1 MKMRPLSAPV
11 HAVEK
16 EILPRPLSA
25 VPARTTPYPSTE
37 ETETGQAQWQAR
49 TLEMLAMGSKR
60 GCPLPPPRY
69 LLEKVVE
76 DDAQS
81 TKVDSDQDN
90 DLHPAVNGD
99 AIANPMDA
107 KRRAGL
113 KKLSKKTEVF
123 LPDVQE
129 VITRL
134 RSGNEGFCKQEM
146 DKINQAFLR
155 FKDDDAPEVHKDAL
169 PTILRHLG
177 YAQIDL
183 NRIREMAD
191 TITTYPVLEKSDFI
205 SFMEQHAN
213 YEFSMYRNIFET
225 FDEDNSGSLDS
236 QELVPFLSTLGITP
250 LRSVVKE
257 AIEMVDIDGSGSL
270 DFEETVILINVYK
283 HSEGFTMDQ
292 INELV
297 NVYRLEHEEHL
308 EDSGIPIAHKQVSLP
323 AEKLSSLLVKYFGPT
338 AAVMSEE
345 LQREIKGVGR
355 KAADGSVEPTIE
367 LNFQEALLWARKLR
381 DKEFESYRDA
391 FNKFDIDG
399 SNTID
404 RQELGL
410 AIKTLGFTLKNE
422 AIEEMITEAITRG
435 DWGSM
440 PEGGI
445 AAIQELDYDNFVHF
459 MRILQ
464 ETDGFTKKE
473 MALVTATFNK
483 FDDDGSGDIDVIELG
498 DMLRHLGHAAAIE
511 EVRKMHAMV
520 DLNGSG
526 ALDFREFIR
535 FLRLYREDEIIH
547 IKDFFE
553 EFSEGY
559 SEDAVVKSDSMGEA
573 MEFLMSKHE
582 GLEGSPPLD
591 PDIFYRKGEDVG
603 LEEFT
608 DIADAVREAMVADVR
623 KAAGY
628 SPQDVTG
635 YKQTWE
641 AFDSKKQA
649 SLKLGEAAQLL
660 MQMGFELRSAQEQ
673 QMLKEQID
681 KACRAA
687 LEANAEGVI
696 MGQVNFWVF
705 LQLLR
710 ALNRREDEDSER
722 RLMEAAAVSRFS
734 TQEVNEFNEVFAS
747 CLEREQVQAEEQS
760 DTVQV
765 VQSSRKTISRG
776 GLMKL
781 LRSMGMCLEGTQRS
795 ALDKKLQ
802 SMMTT
807 PPEDGSVAKLSVDF
821 PNFIR
826 LMRWMMESDFGGIM
840 SCAEKQSKGR

>member
-1 MKMRPLSAPV
+1 ML
-11 HAVEK
+11 EK
-16 EILPRPLSA
+16 EVA
-25 VPARTTPYPSTE
+25 
-37 ETETGQAQWQAR
+37 
-49 TLEMLAMGSKR
+49 
-60 GCPLPPPRY
+60 
-69 LLEKVVE
+69 
-76 DDAQS
+76 DDTQS
-81 TKVDSDQDN
+81 TKADSEQEN
-90 DLHPAVNGD
+90 DLHPAANVD
-99 AIANPMDA
+99 AIANPMAMMDA

-113 KKLSKKTEVF
+113 KKLSNKTKVF

-134 RSGNEGFCKQEM
+134 RSGNEGFCQQEL

-177 YAQIDL
+177 YAQVDA
-183 NRIREMAD
+183 NKVREMAD

-205 SFMEQHAN
+205 TFMEMHAQ
-213 YEFSMYRNIFET
+213 YEYEMYRNIFET
-225 FDEDNSGSLDS
+225 FDEDNSGSLDA

-257 AIEMVDIDGSGSL
+257 AIEMVDIDGNGTL

-292 INELV
+292 INDLV
-297 NVYRLEHEEHL
+297 SVYRLEHEEHL
-308 EDSGIPIAHKQVSLP
+308 EESGMPIAHNKKVALP
-323 AEKLSSLLVKYFGPT
+323 AEKLSSLLVKYFGPS

-355 KAADGSVEPTIE
+355 KGDGSVEPPIE

-422 AIEEMITEAITRG
+422 AIEEMITEAVTRG

-445 AAIQELDYDNFVHF
+445 AAIEEMDYDNFVHF

-473 MALVTATFNK
+473 MAMITSTFNK
-483 FDDDGSGDIDVIELG
+483 FDDDQSGDIDVIELG
-498 DMLRHLGHAAAIE
+498 DMLRHLGHAASME
-511 EVRKMHAMV
+511 EVRRMHAMV

-535 FLRLYREDEIIH
+535 FLRLYREDEMLH
-547 IKDFFE
+547 IKAIFEDF
-553 EFSEGY
+553 SDGDL
-559 SEDAVVKSDSMGEA
+559 EDAVIKADSMEEA
-573 MEFLMSKHE
+573 VTFLMSKHE
-582 GLEGSPPLD
+582 RLEGSPPLD
-591 PDIFYRKGEDVG
+591 PEIFYRKGEDVG

-608 DIADAVREAMVADVR
+608 CIADDVREAMVNDSR

-628 SPQDVTG
+628 SPQDVTR

-641 AFDSKKQA
+641 AFDSKKQE

-673 QMLKEQID
+673 QMLKEQIE

-722 RLMEAAAVSRFS
+722 RLMEAAAVSKFS
-734 TQEVNEFNEVFAS
+734 TQEVNEFNEVFDS
-747 CLEREQVQAEEQS
+747 CWEREQVQAEEQS
-760 DTVQV
+760 DSVQV
-765 VQSSRKTISRG
+765 VQSCRKTISRG

-781 LRSMGMCLEGTQRS
+781 LRSMGMRLEGAQRT

-802 SMMTT
+802 EMMTT

-821 PNFIR
+821 PGFIR
-826 LMRWMMESDFGGIM
+826 LMRWMMESNFGGIM
-840 SCAEKQSKGR
+840 NCAEKQSKGK

>member
-1 MKMRPLSAPV
+1 M
-11 HAVEK
+11 
-16 EILPRPLSA
+16 
-25 VPARTTPYPSTE
+25 
-37 ETETGQAQWQAR
+37 
-49 TLEMLAMGSKR
+49 
-60 GCPLPPPRY
+60 
-69 LLEKVVE
+69 
-76 DDAQS
+76 
-81 TKVDSDQDN
+81 
-90 DLHPAVNGD
+90 
-99 AIANPMDA
+99 ANPMDA

-113 KKLSKKTEVF
+113 KKLKMKTEVF

-134 RSGNEGFCKQEM
+134 RSGTEGFCQQEL

-155 FKDDDAPEVHKDAL
+155 FKDDDAPEVHKDQL
-169 PTILRHLG
+169 PVILRHLG

-183 NRIREMAD
+183 AKIREMAD

-205 SFMEQHAN
+205 TFMEQHAI
-213 YEFSMYRNIFET
+213 YEYQMYKNIFET
-225 FDEDNSGSLDS
+225 FDADNSGSLDAA
-236 QELVPFLSTLGITP
+236 ELVPFLQTLGITP

-257 AIEMVDIDGSGSL
+257 SIEMVDTDGNGTL
-270 DFEETVILINVYK
+270 DFEETIILVNVYK

-308 EDSGIPIAHKQVSLP
+308 GDDVPIMHNKQVALP
-323 AEKLSSLLVKYFGPT
+323 ADKLSSLLVKYFGPS

-345 LQREIKGVGR
+345 LQKEIKGVGR
-355 KAADGSVEPTIE
+355 KGDGSVEPPVE

-381 DKEFESYRDA
+381 DKEFESYREA
-391 FNKFDIDG
+391 FHKFDADG
-399 SNTID
+399 SGAID

-422 AIEEMITEAITRG
+422 AIEEMIGEAVTRG
-435 DWGSM
+435 DWGTM

-445 AAIQELDYDNFVHF
+445 AAIEELDYDNFVHF

-473 MALVTATFNK
+473 MTFITATFNK
-483 FDDDGSGDIDVIELG
+483 FDDDQSGDIDVIELG
-498 DMLRHLGHAAAIE
+498 DMLRHLGHAASME
-511 EVRKMHAMV
+511 EVRRMHAMV
-520 DLNGSG
+520 DLNGNG

-535 FLRLYREDEIIH
+535 FLRLYREDELIAIRDIFEDLSGGLEEPAV
-547 IKDFFE
+547 IKA
-553 EFSEGY
+553 S
-559 SEDAVVKSDSMGEA
+559 A
-573 MEFLMSKHE
+573 MEEAVNLLICKHE
-582 GLEGSPPLD
+582 RLEGAPPID
-591 PDIFYRKGEDVG
+591 PNAYLTGEDVG

-608 DIADAVREAMVADVR
+608 EIADTIREEMVANTR

-628 SPQDVTG
+628 SPPDVTR
-635 YKQTWE
+635 YRQTW
-641 AFDSKKQA
+641 DSFNTKGQE
-649 SLKLGEAAQLL
+649 SLKAGEAAQLL

-681 KACRAA
+681 KACRTA

-710 ALNRREDEDSER
+710 SLNRREDEDSER

-734 TQEVNEFNEVFAS
+734 TQEVNEFNEVFDS
-747 CLEREQVQAEEQS
+747 CWEREQVQAEEEGGTMQS
-760 DTVQV
+760 C
-765 VQSSRKTISRG
+765 RKTISRG

-781 LRSMGMCLEGTQRS
+781 LRGMGMRLEGPQRAS
-795 ALDKKLQ
+795 LDQKLQ
-802 SMMTT
+802 SMMPS
-807 PPEDGSVAKLSVDF
+807 PPEDGSAAKLFIDF
-821 PNFIR
+821 PSFIR

-840 SCAEKQSKGR
+840 SAAAQQGKSK